1 MFNVKSF
8 GHAGDGNLHIYTLS
22 NEEDKLDQFKEE
34 VDKFMD
40 VIYKKAYDLGG
51 KISGEHGIG
60 NGKKKYLKSFE
71 GEVNIEIMRG
81 IKKAFDPNMI
91 LNPDK
96 VIALLGE

>member
-1 MFNVKSF
+1 MFDVKSF

-22 NEEDKLDQFKEE
+22 NDVDKLDQFKEE

-40 VIYKKAYDLGG
+40 IIYKKAYDLGG

-60 NGKKKYLKSFE
+60 FGKLKYLKGFE
-71 GEVNIEIMRG
+71 GDVNTELMRG
-81 IKKAFDPNMI
+81 IKKVFDPNLI

-96 VIALLGE
+96 IIGL